1 MPATEGQRKVEPKIA
16 TGFVYLM
23 KSGRHYK
30 VGRTNSVGR
39 RGSELTIKIPVPP
52 TTIHSIETDDPVA
65 RSGKFK
71 LSFGEDLRSQPRL
84 PRFISWGLHAPH
96 WNTWRDPG
104 GPMALNWKREITAMV
119 LSANEESLIK
129 VVRMLPPDEARKV
142 LVWAQQLAD
151 LGGGRRVEW
160 SDSWSD
166 DDLRDAT
173 IASLERFE
181 EQEREGR

>member
-1 MPATEGQRKVEPKIA
+1 
-16 TGFVYLM
+16 
-23 KSGRHYK
+23 
-30 VGRTNSVGR
+30 
-39 RGSELTIKIPVPP
+39 
-52 TTIHSIETDDPVA
+52 
-65 RSGKFK
+65 
-71 LSFGEDLRSQPRL
+71 
-84 PRFISWGLHAPH
+84 
-96 WNTWRDPG
+96 
-104 GPMALNWKREITAMV
+104 MALNWKREIKAMV

-173 IASLERFE
+173 IASLGRFE
-181 EQEREGR
+181 EQEREGG